1 MAPVG
6 RQVWG
11 LLRQASAAL
20 LACAAMSAAIAQGQA
35 PPQSAPTSGAPTP
48 LPPLSEQQ
56 ASTAVQVVDIQIQ
69 GNRTHSREKVLNAM
83 TIRIGQPFDQAAFE
97 KDIKKLT
104 SRSWFVHVVPRKEF
118 VSAGVI
124 ITLEVIERPVL
135 EYVRYFG
142 NTVKDKNLNKET
154 ALKKGDAF
162 DPYAVR
168 EAARKI
174 EAYYE
179 AKGFSGV
186 TVEIAEGD
194 KPGDRGAVFL
204 INEGKKVK
212 FSSITFEGNSREIAP
227 DGRLKK
233 VIQSR
238 KPILW
243 LFKGEV
249 DHQTLEEDSARL
261 LEYYRS
267 LGFFKATVGRKLD
280 YNRDENKLGVTFH
293 IYEGPRYNVR
303 NISFMGN
310 RLFPSEVLMPT
321 LKLNSGEP
329 FDQSVLNK
337 DIGTI
342 KDLYGSNGYVFAEA
356 VGELR
361 FDLEPGV
368 VDIIYSMQEGQQCRV
383 GDIRVTIKGDNPH
396 TKQSTILNRL
406 DFRPG
411 DIADIRKFRNSERRV
426 QASGLFNV
434 DPSKGDVP
442 RLTFSPPDG
451 MENIAGGDKG
461 ARGTGRTASRGGVRG
476 QSPDGA
482 SAAPRQ
488 AVPGSVNTV
497 PGTINAAPGIT
508 VPGAAN
514 PVPGSVN
521 GNPRYVLGTPINTQ
535 QQAYRPQSSA
545 PQTAVPQQR
554 YPQQSA
560 VQQRAT
566 QSSDPLR
573 QAAANPQTIRQQ
585 SPNGYGGTAV
595 YPVSPNPQPY
605 VQPPSPYAQQPV
617 GGSPYQQT
625 PAAPYQQAAAPT
637 YPQTANPQ
645 AQYGAPAASQAV
657 GYNAYGTPGYTGA
670 TVGTPPTGSAVTPV
684 QYGEQLPDPRENFST
699 PRDLGS
705 PPLVTPPPG
714 SFMNPEYV
722 PPPQPAL
729 PIDIVAS
736 EAQTGRFMLGAGINS
751 NAGVVGSIVLDEQ
764 NFDWRRFPTSWEE
777 IRSGRAWRGAGQK
790 FRIEAA
796 PGTQVQRYLFNF
808 SEPFLFDTPVSL
820 GLSGYY
826 FNRYYSDWMEQRLG
840 GRVTFGYQFTPDFSG
855 NIGFRAE
862 DVLIDPSNDNAAE
875 VPSIREAT
883 GHSQLYSVRSSLAHD
898 TRDSTFLPTEGH
910 YVVGTFEY
918 FGGSFVYPQFTLNA
932 QKHWLLRE
940 RPDGT
945 GRHTFS
951 YYNQLGFSGDNTP
964 VYERFFAGGFSTLRG
979 FYFRGASPTEASD
992 LDPNDYSIVGG
1003 NFQWINSLEY
1013 MFPITADDALKGVVF
1028 VDFGTVEP
1036 NTSINWSDYRIAPG
1050 AGLRVT
1056 IPAISAAPIA
1066 IDIAA
1071 PVQRMSGPGGDMIQN
1086 ISFFVGMGR

>member
-6 RQVWG
+6 REVWG

-20 LACAAMSAAIAQGQA
+20 LACAVVGVTIAFAQ
-35 PPQSAPTSGAPTP
+35 PPAGPSGPAPTP
-48 LPPLSEQQ
+48 LPPIAEEQMS
-56 ASTAVQVVDIQIQ
+56 AAVQVVDIQIQ

-83 TIRIGQPFDQAAFE
+83 TIRIGHAFDQAAFE

-118 VSAGVI
+118 VPGGVV

-142 NTVKDKNLNKET
+142 NSVSERALNKET
-154 ALKKGDAF
+154 GLKKNDAF

-179 AKGFSGV
+179 GKGFSGV
-186 TVEIAEGD
+186 NVEIAEGD

-204 INEGKKVK
+204 INEGKKLK
-212 FSSITFEGNSREIAP
+212 FRKITFEGNSKEIAP

-233 VIQSR
+233 VIQS
-238 KPILW
+238 KQPILW
-243 LFKGEV
+243 VLKGEV
-249 DHQTLEEDSARL
+249 DQQTLDEDRERL

-267 LGFFKATVGRKLD
+267 LGFFKATVGRNFQ
-280 YNRDENKLGVTFH
+280 YNRDENKLDVTFH

-310 RLFPSEVLMPT
+310 RIFPSEALMPT
-321 LKLNSGEP
+321 LRLASGDP

-342 KDLYGSNGYVFAEA
+342 KDLYGSNGYVFADA

-368 VDIIYSMQEGQQCRV
+368 VDIIYNMQEGQQCRV

-426 QASGLFNV
+426 QAAGIFNV

-442 RLTFSPPDG
+442 RLTFSPPEG

-461 ARGTGRTASRGGVRG
+461 TRGTGRTASRPAVRG

-482 SAAPRQ
+482 VRTPQQPRS
-488 AVPGSVNTV
+488 G
-497 PGTINAAPGIT
+497 GL
-508 VPGAAN
+508 
-514 PVPGSVN
+514 N
-521 GNPRYVLGTPINTQ
+521 GNPRFVLGAPVHTPQ
-535 QQAYRPQSSA
+535 QTYRPQS
-545 PQTAVPQQR
+545 TPQQQ
-554 YPQQSA
+554 YPQHQPAPTGSA
-560 VQQRAT
+560 
-566 QSSDPLR
+566 PLR
-573 QAAANPQTIRQQ
+573 QPVTRPQAVRGQ
-585 SPNGYGGTAV
+585 SPDGYGGYGGTAV
-595 YPVSPNPQPY
+595 NPLPPNSQPY
-605 VQPPSPYAQQPV
+605 VQPPSPYAPQPAAT
-617 GGSPYQQT
+617 SPYQPA
-625 PAAPYQQAAAPT
+625 PAASPYQ
-637 YPQTANPQ
+637 
-645 AQYGAPAASQAV
+645 GAPAALPYQQPPAASAYGSPSGAPNAQPAAAQPV
-657 GYNAYGTPGYTGA
+657 YRAYGTPGYTGA
-670 TVGTPPTGSAVTPV
+670 TVGTPPTGAAVTPA
-684 QYGEQLPDPRENFST
+684 QYAEQLPDPRENFSE
-699 PRDLGS
+699 PRDFGG
-705 PPLVTPPPG
+705 PPLVAPPSG
-714 SFMNPEYV
+714 SFLGAESL
-722 PPPQPAL
+722 PPQQPAL

-736 EAQTGRFMLGAGINS
+736 EAQTGRFMFGAGVNS

-764 NFDWRRFPTSWEE
+764 NFDWRRFPTSWED

-790 FRIEAA
+790 FRLEAA

-808 SEPFLFDTPVSL
+808 SEPFLFDTPVSF

-826 FNRYYSDWMEQRLG
+826 FNRFYQDWMEQRIG
-840 GRVTFGYQFTPDFSG
+840 GRVTLGYQFTPDFSG
-855 NIGFRAE
+855 NIGLRAE
-862 DVLIDPSNDNAAE
+862 DVLIDPSNDETAE
-875 VPSIREAT
+875 VPSIRDAT
-883 GHSQLYSVRSSLAHD
+883 GHTQLYSVRSSLAHD

-910 YVVGTFEY
+910 YAVGTFEY
-918 FGGSFVYPQFTLNA
+918 FMGTFFYPQFTLNA

-979 FYFRGASPTEASD
+979 FFFRGASPQEASD
-992 LDPNDYSIVGG
+992 LDPTNFSIVGG

-1028 VDFGTVEP
+1028 VDFGTVEE
-1036 NTSINWSDYRIAPG
+1036 NISINWSDYRISPG

-1066 IDIAA
+1066 IDIAG
-1071 PVQRMSGPGGDMIQN
+1071 PIQRADGDLIQN